1 MTTDPSDVLSR
12 TQVLEYFNS
21 GDYPTTE
28 QLSSFGAA
36 VGYSIFVD
44 TVTKSSTTMNIGM
57 FGTDDD
63 FYFFFMQFSTADTN
77 ILTGGF
83 QMWF

>member
-1 MTTDPSDVLSR
+1 
-12 TQVLEYFNS
+12 
-21 GDYPTTE
+21 
-28 QLSSFGAA
+28 
-36 VGYSIFVD
+36 
-44 TVTKSSTTMNIGM
+44 MNIGM

-63 FYFFFMQFSTADTN
+63 FYFFFMQFTTADTN